1 MHHTFFLDETGDHG
15 LSFVDEN
22 FPLFLLAGCIVE
34 NAALLAFENDIR
46 GLKMEFFKSEDV
58 ILHSRDIRKCEGP
71 FQILFDL
78 EIKAR
83 FYERLNAIITN
94 TPFTIIGAAVN
105 KKKHIEKYGK
115 SARDPYALSLSFV
128 LERLVFFLN
137 RAHGGSTADIVI
149 EKRGLKEDTQLLSQ
163 YTAVYDRGTYFVTEA
178 EMKTRVMNF
187 TFKHKRE
194 NIIGL
199 QLADLCA
206 YPLARHVLSVNEPY
220 VPFEVI
226 KGKIY
231 CNAKGETKGYGLK
244 VFP

>member
-1 MHHTFFLDETGDHG
+1 M
-15 LSFVDEN
+15 V
-22 FPLFLLAGCIVE
+22 V
-34 NAALLAFENDIR
+34 FENEIR
-46 GLKMEFFKSEDV
+46 ALITEFFKSEDV

-83 FYERLNAIITN
+83 FYERLNAIIAK
-94 TPFTIIGAAVN
+94 TPFTVIGAAVN

-137 RAHGGSTADIVI
+137 RAQGGGTADIII
-149 EKRGLKEDTQLLSQ
+149 EKRGQREDAQLLSQ
-163 YTAVYDRGTYFVTEA
+163 YNAVYDRGTYYVTEA

-231 CNAKGETKGYGLK
+231 CNAKGETRGYGLK

>member
-1 MHHTFFLDETGDHG
+1 MSHTFFLDETGDHG

-22 FPLFLLAGCIVE
+22 FPLFLLAGCVIK
-34 NAALLAFENDIR
+34 NTDLAVLEAEIR
-46 GLKMEFFKSEDV
+46 AFKNEFFKSEDV

-78 EIKAR
+78 ELKAR
-83 FYERLNAIITN
+83 FYERLNTIIKS
-94 TPFTIIGAAVN
+94 TPFTIIGAAVD
-105 KKKHIEKYGK
+105 KKKHIERYGK

-137 RAHGGSTADIVI
+137 KSNGGGSADIII
-149 EKRGLKEDTQLLSQ
+149 EKRGLREDTQLLRQ
-163 YTAVYDRGTYFVTEA
+163 YNAIYDRGTYFVSA
-178 EMKTRVMNF
+178 PEMKNRVTDF
-187 TFKHKRE
+187 SFKHKRE
-194 NIIGL
+194 NAIGL

-206 YPLARHVLSVNEPY
+206 YPLARHVLNEKEPY
-220 VPFEVI
+220 APFEI
-226 KGKIY
+226 ISGKIY

>member
-1 MHHTFFLDETGDHG
+1 MPYTFFLDETGDHG

-34 NAALLAFENDIR
+34 DEALLIFENDIR
-46 GLKMEFFKSEDV
+46 AFKMEFFKSEDV

-128 LERLVFFLN
+128 LERFVFFLN
-137 RAHGGSTADIVI
+137 RAQRGSTADIII
-149 EKRGLKEDTQLLSQ
+149 EKRGQKEDAQLLSQ
-163 YTAVYDRGTYFVTEA
+163 YNAVYDRGTYFVTES

>member
-1 MHHTFFLDETGDHG
+1 MQHTFFLDETGDHG

-22 FPLFLLAGCIVE
+22 FPLFLLAGCVVQDD
-34 NAALLAFENDIR
+34 ALITFENEIHA
-46 GLKMEFFKSEDV
+46 LKMEFFKGEDV

-83 FYERLNAIITN
+83 FYERLNAIIAN

-137 RAHGGSTADIVI
+137 RAPGGGTADIII
-149 EKRGLKEDTQLLSQ
+149 EKRGQKEDAQLLSQ
-163 YTAVYDRGTYFVTEA
+163 YNAVYDRGTYFVTEI

-231 CNAKGETKGYGLK
+231 CNVKGETRGYGLK

>member
-1 MHHTFFLDETGDHG
+1 MLQI
-15 LSFVDEN
+15 N
-22 FPLFLLAGCIVE
+22 LL
-34 NAALLAFENDIR
+34 
-46 GLKMEFFKSEDV
+46 
-58 ILHSRDIRKCEGP
+58 
-71 FQILFDL
+71 QILFDL

-83 FYERLNAIITN
+83 FYERLNAIIAK
-94 TPFTIIGAAVN
+94 TPFTVIGAAVN

-137 RAHGGSTADIVI
+137 RAQGGGTADIII
-149 EKRGLKEDTQLLSQ
+149 EKRGQREDAQLLSQ
-163 YTAVYDRGTYFVTEA
+163 YNAVYDRGTYYVTEA

-231 CNAKGETKGYGLK
+231 CNAKGETRGYGLK

>member
-15 LSFVDEN
+15 LSFVDED
-22 FPLFLLAGCIVE
+22 FPLFLLAGCIVQNE
-34 NAALLAFENDIR
+34 ALLIFENEIR
-46 GLKMEFFKSEDV
+46 DFKMEFFGSVDV
-58 ILHSRDIRKCEGP
+58 VLHSRDIRKCEGP

-78 EIKAR
+78 ELKAR
-83 FYERLNAIITN
+83 FYERLNDIITR

-137 RAHGGSTADIVI
+137 RAQGGGTSDIII
-149 EKRGLKEDTQLLSQ
+149 EKRGKKEDTQLLSQ
-163 YTAVYDRGTYFVTEA
+163 YNVVYDRGTYFVTNT
-178 EMKTRVMNF
+178 EMKMRVMNF

-231 CNAKGETKGYGLK
+231 CNTKGNTKGYGLK